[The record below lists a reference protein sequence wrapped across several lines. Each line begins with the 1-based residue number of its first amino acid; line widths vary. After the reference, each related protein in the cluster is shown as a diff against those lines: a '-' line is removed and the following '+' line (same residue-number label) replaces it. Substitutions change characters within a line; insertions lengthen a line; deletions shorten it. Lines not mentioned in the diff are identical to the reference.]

1 MIRLTIA
8 TLLSFTVFVLG
19 HWLHFHFGNPYDR
32 VNSVMGAAL
41 LGLGLMFVIYRFLPS
56 ESSLLTKLGLA
67 NSPVVK
73 FLPLLVASLLYALLF
88 VGYLEFYFTADRSI
102 TFRMLRMTD
111 ENPNSSVTAE
121 EMLKMYDTKSIVL
134 RRFDDMVYGGYMYK
148 DGDQYRLTPKGNR
161 VLAVY
166 RRTIDF
172 LHMPKF

>member
-1 MIRLTIA
+1 MIRLLLA
-8 TLLSFTVFVLG
+8 TFLSFTIFVAG

-32 VNSVMGAAL
+32 VNSVMGAAGFGL
-41 LGLGLMFVIYRFLPS
+41 LLMVIIYRFLPS
-56 ESSLLTKLGLA
+56 ESHLLAKLRIT

-73 FLPLLVASLLYALLF
+73 FLPLVVASLLYALLF

-121 EMLKMYDTKSIVL
+121 EMLKLYDTRSIVI
-134 RRFDDMVYGGYMYK
+134 RRFDDLVYGGYMFK
-148 DGDQYRLTPKGNR
+148 EGDQYRLTPKGQR
-161 VLAVY
+161 VLSVY